1 MLFEGARTP
10 MDTTST
16 ALTGAWLDAVR
27 RAQSEMVQRLAQIAP
42 QSRPSR
48 AERTMTDVIE
58 SALRS
63 GGAAPPRQSAAE
75 PASSPP
81 QMIDRLV

>member
-1 MLFEGARTP
+1 

-48 AERTMTDVIE
+48 AERTLSDVIE
-58 SALRS
+58 SAVQS
-63 GGAAPPRQSAAE
+63 GGAAPPRQSAVE
-75 PASSPP
+75 SASSP
-81 QMIDRLV
+81 QRSVDKRV